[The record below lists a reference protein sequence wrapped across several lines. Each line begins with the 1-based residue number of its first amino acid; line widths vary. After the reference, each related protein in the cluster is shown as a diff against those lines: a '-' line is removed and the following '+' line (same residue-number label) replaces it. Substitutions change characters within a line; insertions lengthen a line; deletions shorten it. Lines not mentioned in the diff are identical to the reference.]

1 MSRQSF
7 FQGALILTIAGLLSR
22 VIGAISRIPLT
33 RLIGSEGIGLFEM
46 AYPVYGLMLVMSTA
60 GIPVAISKLVAE
72 KVAEGDRNGVQKV
85 FRLALA
91 ILSISGFVF
100 SLLLWFKA
108 RYLAENVLGDP
119 RSYYSILAIAP
130 AVFLVS
136 VMSAFRGFFQGL
148 QVMTPTAVSQV
159 TEQMM
164 RAVTMV
170 GLAVVL
176 LPLGLPRAAAGAAF
190 GATTGAVL
198 GLVVLIIIYGR
209 NKGKLLQTIPQRCQN
224 SDSRGALARR
234 IVTLSVPI
242 TLGFLAKPMMHLI
255 NAVIVPCRLQ
265 AAGFSVAM
273 STALYGQL
281 TGMALVLIEFPTI
294 FTTSLASSLVPA
306 ISEAQAKHNVTLIG
320 DRVQQAL
327 RLTLFLGLPSFV
339 GLYTLAPQ
347 ICEFL
352 FGVREAG
359 IPLRYLSIAV
369 LFTCL
374 GETTGGILNGLGKT
388 ILPAKNLLIGVAI
401 NVVISYWLTALPE
414 YGIKGAAMGTAIG
427 FSIAALLNL
436 WYVIRYTGKIPQLT
450 HILIKPGIAV
460 VGMQIGVTKCYS
472 WLFAQSASNTLST
485 LGSVMAGMLIY
496 GVVLLILGGISKQD
510 LQLISLIKGNK

>member
-7 FQGALILTIAGLLSR
+7 FKGALILTIAGLLSR

-46 AYPVYGLMLVMSTA
+46 AYPVYGLMLVISTA

-72 KVAEGDRNGVQKV
+72 KVAEGDRKGVQKV
-85 FRLALA
+85 FRLALG
-91 ILSISGFVF
+91 ILSISGLVF
-100 SLLLWFKA
+100 SLLLGFKA

-130 AVFLVS
+130 AVFLVA

-148 QVMTPTAVSQV
+148 QVMTPTAISQV
-159 TEQMM
+159 VEQMM
-164 RAVTMV
+164 RAITMV

-176 LPLGLPRAAAGAAF
+176 MPLGLPRASAGAAF
-190 GATTGAVL
+190 GATTGAVV
-198 GLVVLIIIYGR
+198 GLMVLIIIYGR
-209 NKGKLLQTIPQRCQN
+209 NKAKLLQEIPQRCQK
-224 SDSRGALARR
+224 SDSRCALARR

-255 NAVIVPCRLQ
+255 NAVIVPSRLQ
-265 AAGFSVAM
+265 TAGFSVAM

-306 ISEAQAKHNVTLIG
+306 MSEAQAKHNVTLVQV
-320 DRVQQAL
+320 RVQQAL
-327 RLTLFLGLPSFV
+327 RFTLLLGLPSFV

-347 ICEFL
+347 ICTFL
-352 FGVREAG
+352 FGVPEAG
-359 IPLRYLSIAV
+359 IPLRYLSVAV

-388 ILPAKNLLIGVAI
+388 ILPARNLLIGVVV
-401 NVVISYWLTALPE
+401 NVVVSFWLTAIPK
-414 YGIKGAAMGTAIG
+414 YGIKGAALGTAIG
-427 FSIAALLNL
+427 FSIAGLLNL
-436 WYVIRYTGKIPQLT
+436 WYVIRYTGKISQLT
-450 HILIKPGIAV
+450 HILIKPVIAV
-460 VGMQIGVTKCYS
+460 IGMQIGVTKCYS
-472 WLFAQSASNTLST
+472 WLFLQTASNPLST
-485 LGSVMAGMLIY
+485 LGAVLAGMLIY
-496 GVVLLILGGISKQD
+496 GIILLISGGIRKQD
-510 LQLISLIKGNK
+510 MELLSFMRGKR